1 MGNVQAE
8 CTQGRHRKNTRKDW
22 SRTVRGA
29 QELRTIELR
38 EEEGGLNPRLEIQHN
53 GTTGVRIGEAKK
65 PGQ

>member
-8 CTQGRHRKNTRKDW
+8 CTQGRHRKTARKDW
-22 SRTVRGA
+22 GRTVGGA
-29 QELRTIELR
+29 QELRTIEFR
-38 EEEGGLNPRLEIQHN
+38 EEAGGLEPRLETQHN